1 MRLNFATLLLPAY
14 AAAAASINDDNPT
27 SKSKLINQHHFLA
40 FQALQALRESREK
53 RLLEVSSSSHESR
66 ELKPDSTKS
75 SKNDSKSSKAQC
87 GCDMVE
93 AELADVKA
101 KLAALQQP
109 QLLFTQA
116 ADKCVLDMSGDT
128 PTIESAHFHGD
139 TVIFT
144 DRPLTNENTTSTA
157 SWFANFNELFNDGDG
172 WPNTAMTFVNEDES
186 VGVVVTAFVNGYIKD
201 GEGNQTIYGYDL
213 NQSEEQKKV
222 KSLEEIMG
230 GKDKV
235 EFDHCS
241 FFIDGID
248 FDGKDCF
255 KDPDV
260 VQPLE
265 CINFLIGV
273 EY

>member
-1 MRLNFATLLLPAY
+1 MQQQEHRSTITQHP
-14 AAAAASINDDNPT
+14 
-27 SKSKLINQHHFLA
+27 NQYHFLA
-40 FQALQALRESREK
+40 FQALQSLRESREK

-66 ELKPDSTKS
+66 ELKPDSAKS
-75 SKNDSKSSKAQC
+75 AKNDSKSSKAQC

-116 ADKCVLDMSGDT
+116 ADKCVLNMSGDT

-139 TVIFT
+139 TVVFT

-157 SWFANFNELFNDGDG
+157 SWFNNFNEFFNDGDG

-201 GEGNQTIYGYDL
+201 EEGNRTIYGYDL
-213 NQSEEQKKV
+213 NQSEEQKTV
-222 KSLEEIMG
+222 RSLEEIMG

-241 FFIDGID
+241 FFIDALP
-248 FDGKDCF
+248 KDDCGELSQNYCCLDPHAAGCF
-255 KDPDV
+255 K
-260 VQPLE
+260 
-265 CINFLIGV
+265 
-273 EY
+273 

>member
-1 MRLNFATLLLPAY
+1 MRSLNFATLLLPAY
-14 AAAAASINDDNPT
+14 AAAAAAGGASINDDNAT
-27 SKSKLINQHHFLA
+27 SKLINQHQFLT
-40 FQALQALRESREK
+40 FQALQALRESRQK
-53 RLLEVSSSSHESR
+53 RLLELEVSSSSHESR
-66 ELKPDSTKS
+66 ELKPDSAKS
-75 SKNDSKSSKAQC
+75 AKNDSKSSKAQC

-128 PTIESAHFHGD
+128 PTIESKNFHGD

-157 SWFANFNELFNDGDG
+157 SWFNNFNELFNDADG
-172 WPNTAMTFVNEDES
+172 WPNTAMTFVNDDES

-201 GEGNQTIYGYDL
+201 GEDNQTIYGYDL

-241 FFIDGID
+241 FFIDSGGLVEPGQIQ
-248 FDGKDCF
+248 
-255 KDPDV
+255 DP
-260 VQPLE
+260 
-265 CINFLIGV
+265 GGW
-273 EY
+273 

>member
-14 AAAAASINDDNPT
+14 AAAAAINDNPT
-27 SKSKLINQHHFLA
+27 SKLINQHHFLA

-53 RLLEVSSSSHESR
+53 RLLEVLSSSHASR
-66 ELKPDSTKS
+66 QLKPDSAKS
-75 SKNDSKSSKAQC
+75 AKNDSKSSKAEC
-87 GCDMVE
+87 GSELADVK

-109 QLLFTQA
+109 QSLFAQA

-128 PTIESAHFHGD
+128 PTIESKNFHGD

-144 DRPLTNENTTSTA
+144 DRPFTHENTTSTS
-157 SWFANFNELFNDGDG
+157 SWFNNFNELFNDGDG

-201 GEGNQTIYGYDL
+201 GEDNQTIYGYDL
-213 NQSEEQKKV
+213 NQSDEQKEV
-222 KSLEEIMG
+222 RSLEEIMG
-230 GKDKV
+230 GEDKV

-241 FFIDGID
+241 FFIDSDLTNPGQIHNP
-248 FDGKDCF
+248 FTKPSCS
-255 KDPDV
+255 
-260 VQPLE
+260 
-265 CINFLIGV
+265 C
-273 EY
+273 